1 MRNLFWTC
9 CLLAL
14 SSSIQGFS
22 QSSLQSL
29 IEGQR
34 FTWQS
39 FQAYPND
46 SLISCETLTT
56 IHTRLEEDRLY
67 FNISWADD
75 LQDTRAI
82 SPDERRWKDPEG
94 VRRDKDLMYFY
105 DNLGIRLFF
114 GDYFYEG
121 WIRPASDSIAVQW
134 ENAGTISDRTSQTIQ
149 LVETIVARGTVGDLA
164 IELALPLEVLNWPL
178 KEQLEL
184 KVTLIIADAD
194 LPKEQDMKQR
204 LQRARFCVAT
214 QSFQL
219 VNQK

>member
-1 MRNLFWTC
+1 MRNLYWTFFLIGLC
-9 CLLAL
+9 P
-14 SSSIQGFS
+14 SIQGFGQPS
-22 QSSLQSL
+22 PQSL
-29 IEGQR
+29 IEGER
-34 FTWQS
+34 FTWHS

-46 SLISCETLTT
+46 SLVSCETLTT
-56 IHTRLEEDRLY
+56 IHTRYEEGRLY
-67 FNISWADD
+67 YNISWVDD
-75 LQDTRAI
+75 VQDSRAI

-134 ENAGTISDRTSQTIQ
+134 ENAGTISNRASQAIQ
-149 LVETIVARGTVGDLA
+149 LIETIAARRTVSDLV

-178 KEQLEL
+178 NKDLVL
-184 KVTLIIADAD
+184 KATLLIADAD
-194 LPKEQDMKQR
+194 LPKEEQMKQR
-204 LQRARFCVAT
+204 LQRARYCVAT